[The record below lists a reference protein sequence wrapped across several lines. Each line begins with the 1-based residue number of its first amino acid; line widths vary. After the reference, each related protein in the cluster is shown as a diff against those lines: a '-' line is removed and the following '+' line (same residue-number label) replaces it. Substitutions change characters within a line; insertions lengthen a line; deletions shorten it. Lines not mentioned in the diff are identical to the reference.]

1 MSHEFILRVEK
12 QRERPDELAELP
24 EVADLEEEEDEL
36 GVFESILFFANHYNI
51 CFLFQH
57 M

>member
-36 GVFESILFFANHYNI
+36 GVF
-51 CFLFQH
+51 
-57 M
+57 